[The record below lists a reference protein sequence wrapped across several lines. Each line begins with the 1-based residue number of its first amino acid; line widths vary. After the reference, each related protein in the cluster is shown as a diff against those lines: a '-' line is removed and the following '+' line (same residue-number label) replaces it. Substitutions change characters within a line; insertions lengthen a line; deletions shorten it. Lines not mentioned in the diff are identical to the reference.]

1 MPRSR
6 SLTVRIDDRSRRGLV
21 LLLTAIVLVF
31 LAILGA
37 MFLAMARG
45 QRPEVTQ
52 PIDNIDLVLDAEIA
66 ALQQTLTDDVISPN
80 GIWFE
85 PAEGVEPFDFG
96 RTNYDASTERTIT
109 SPFGGSL
116 NVRGGENDDQWLAE
130 TVPSRGASHTV
141 WGRVPSQRGYFVGG
155 ASGSSDL
162 TTADN
167 ATGFNEYPINGSNAL
182 NSDNNG
188 GSGYGLSNAVLFDA
202 DGDGINDTRLERAA
216 IPFMTGREYV
226 VAVRPVD
233 LSSLVPLL
241 AGTALTSD
249 GVGATETA
257 YGYSATNIQPV
268 RAWWQTSIDL
278 SRVAA
283 ARTTNWQ
290 SDLGTLFASS
300 LRESHDPSAP
310 GNPIAT
316 ATFPTPINDRWESW
330 RYDASINGSEDTLR
344 QHAASL
350 VNLHYRNGFDRV
362 ANDDIIEQS
371 TGGLLDAP
379 ATYVNQAGDGSYNP
393 APSATNHFNSFGN
406 LRHLVTTLSGA
417 IPYAYDW
424 GRATGGTP
432 WAADGRLL
440 QLDPNTLA
448 DLPDTQ
454 ASLDASPVRSRLEQI
469 FSLTGSSGVYGSE
482 WGTSTS
488 PFIKSV
494 YYSLCMR
501 DYIDADGIPSVR
513 FNAANGVYNLGIEP
527 LPFFRECYV
536 QIGYR
541 NDGTGN
547 MNAVEGS
554 QAYVIELGN
563 PFDRPIPID
572 ADQPGEP
579 EIRLVVVSETA
590 GGGVQI
596 DSSYE
601 LKDLATI
608 DPTATSIP
616 PRSQAGGDR
625 EHLIIVSNPATP
637 VPDGTAANAVVIDD
651 LEAQLG
657 ITTTDAK
664 VVPIPTS
671 ALTHTLGQRIWF
683 GLQVRV
689 NGTWFTYDRM
699 RDSLYSDSVA
709 AKGTG
714 TTFIGGH
721 FSVSIKR
728 AGDGISYLSNFGK
741 ANTFSSSS
749 ANWPS
754 GPNGTEDPGFP
765 SRAPGFAVAEVDDIN
780 EDEKT
785 TATNTGSPTPIDG
798 DPTFRKTDYTGSS
811 ALAFQ
816 LPVANRRIYSVA
828 ELGYVPTQGFWVR
841 DLDENGDLPTM
852 LGGDPRTG
860 ATRRPVEERFLH
872 LASANRVAATMNHG
886 QIVLEQFSTLAPA
899 TDEIDNDQDGSL
911 DGSDANGGEELIFGQ
926 FNINQTPDLITGST
940 APYPY
945 PGGFGWYWTQVESGI
960 SSSGL
965 AFLPQLLDA
974 PGVHGT
980 SQATA
985 SSFYWA
991 DDGRDGSVDYGAQ
1004 GRQARDLYPG
1014 AEAID
1019 AGAADYRV
1027 VDDAAEAMM
1036 LYQFITEAF
1045 TARSDIFVCH
1055 VYAAGYERGGYD
1067 RGVVESARA
1076 IVVLDRSNLL
1086 SPGDTA
1092 RVLAVYRY

>member
-1 MPRSR
+1 MGQMTPLVAQRGGSAR
-6 SLTVRIDDRSRRGLV
+6 RRRGLV

-116 NVRGGENDDQWLAE
+116 TVRGGENDDQWLAE
-130 TVPSRGASHTV
+130 TVPSRGANHTV

-249 GVGATETA
+249 GVGADETA

-379 ATYVNQAGDGSYNP
+379 ASYANQAGDGSYNP

-448 DLPDTQ
+448 
-454 ASLDASPVRSRLEQI
+454 SLGNYPAIDNHPVRQRLEDI
-469 FSLTGSSGVYGSE
+469 FSLSGSAGQYGAD
-482 WGTSTS
+482 WSTATNAT
-488 PFIKSV
+488 IKS
-494 YYSLCMR
+494 YWYTLCLK
-501 DYIDADGIPSVR
+501 DYLDEDGVPSAWL
-513 FNAANGVYNLGIEP
+513 NPTNGVYYCGVEP
-527 LPFFRECYV
+527 LPMLREAYMQLGYV
-536 QIGYR
+536 
-541 NDGTGN
+541 NDGAGT
-547 MNAVEGS
+547 MTAVPGS
-554 QAYVIELGN
+554 AGYVIELGN
-563 PFDRPIPID
+563 PFDRPIPLD
-572 ADQPGEP
+572 ADEPGEP
-579 EIRLVVVSETA
+579 EIRLIVVSETA
-590 GGGVQI
+590 PGTWQI
-596 DSSYE
+596 DSTYE
-601 LKDLATI
+601 LKN
-608 DPTATSIP
+608 SGFNQIP
-616 PRSQAGGDR
+616 ARPSNADSDD
-625 EHLIIVSNPATP
+625 EHLLIISNPTTP
-637 VPDGTAANAVVIDD
+637 VADGSAATGIVIDN
-651 LEAQLG
+651 LEDQLG
-657 ITTTDAK
+657 ISTTNANVVTLAPSDALSHSYGKK
-664 VVPIPTS
+664 VWI
-671 ALTHTLGQRIWF
+671 
-683 GLQVRV
+683 GLQVKIDSR
-689 NGTWFTYDRM
+689 WMTYDRL
-699 RDSLYSDSVA
+699 RDITIRTSFTARGAGLNFD
-709 AKGTG
+709 
-714 TTFIGGH
+714 GGH
-721 FSVSIKR
+721 LAVSYKR
-728 AGDGISYLSNFGK
+728 PGTRNEYLSNKGK
-741 ANTFSSSS
+741 DWVWSFNDAH
-749 ANWPS
+749 WPA
-754 GPNGTEDPGFP
+754 GPNGEDPGFA
-765 SRAPGFAVAEVDDIN
+765 SRAAAFATNEIDDLN
-780 EDEKT
+780 EDNKT
-785 TATNTGSPTPIDG
+785 SATNTSPVPLTG
-798 DPTFRKTDYTGSS
+798 DPSFSITDHYSKE
-811 ALAFQ
+811 ALAFH

-828 ELGYVPTQGFWVR
+828 EMAHVPTMGFWDRNLNDRGGIATV
-841 DLDENGDLPTM
+841 
-852 LGGDPRTG
+852 LGGDDRVSMSPL
-860 ATRRPVEERFLH
+860 PIDDRFLNLKSSNVVSSQLNH
-872 LASANRVAATMNHG
+872 ASIALGH
-886 QIVLEQFSTLAPA
+886 FSTLVPT
-899 TDEIDNDQDGSL
+899 TDQVDNDSDGNA
-911 DGSDANGGEELIFGQ
+911 DAADSDGGEELVFGQ
-926 FNINQTPDLITGST
+926 VNLNT
-940 APYPY
+940 APELLYKTILPY
-945 PGGFGWYWTQVESGI
+945 PMPTQTNWLYGQWSSAIGSAGI
-960 SSSGL
+960 PHMPSLLNVAGL
-965 AFLPQLLDA
+965 
-974 PGVHGT
+974 HGT
-980 SQATA
+980 YKPNVATYYLA
-985 SSFYWA
+985 Y
-991 DDGRDGSVDYGAQ
+991 DLRDGSTDFGGGTGGAA
-1004 GRQARDLYPG
+1004 ARDLYPT
-1014 AEAID
+1014 AESQASD
-1019 AGAADYRV
+1019 AAEDYRI
-1027 VDDAAEAMM
+1027 VDDAEDDVL
-1036 LYQFITEAF
+1036 LYQFF
-1045 TARSDIFVCH
+1045 TQPFTNRSDIFACH
-1055 VYAAGYERGGYD
+1055 IYVAGYDHGGYD

-1076 IVVLDRSNLL
+1076 VVVIDRSNLR
-1086 SPGDTA
+1086 SATDTG
-1092 RVLAVYRY
+1092 RVLAIYRY